1 MDLGWICINLEACG
15 FKIHCEVEAAIRES
29 LPLFPLPTHKALKKG
44 VMIYEFKVPN
54 DADQNEMPYGSAPST
69 VFQKFIKLK
78 RHVFLWYYLQVKHAC
93 YTKVSASAEVD
104 NPQLV
109 AQSDSVAELLDLD
122 PQARKLDI
130 WHFIPQI
137 PKAVRQCIQW
147 PSNVNN
153 QVRVQSSECISDI
166 VADLKG
172 PNFDLHFRKLPI
184 ARRIYCPK

>member
-15 FKIHCEVEAAIRES
+15 FKIHCEVEAAIREVHLECHEIESVFSFRGAGPVES

-44 VMIYEFKVPN
+44 VMIYEFK
-54 DADQNEMPYGSAPST
+54 
-69 VFQKFIKLK
+69 
-78 RHVFLWYYLQVKHAC
+78 VKHAC

-166 VADLKG
+166 VDDLKG